1 MRYLIILILLAATPL
16 LHGCPVMIATGVG
29 GAVAAGEDSRT
40 IGTITEDQGIE
51 LKASNRIYGKYE
63 GAHVNITSY
72 NRMVLL
78 TGEAPDEAAKS
89 GIEQTV
95 RAVENVRYVYNE
107 IAIAGNG
114 SLTSRTNDTLLTTK
128 IKTRFMNSN
137 DVNLLHIKVV
147 TEAGVAYLLGLVKHN
162 EADAATEVARTTD
175 GVRKV
180 VRLFEYLD

>member
-51 LKASNRIYGKYE
+51 LKAENRISGKYE
-63 GAHVNITSY
+63 SAHVNITSY

-78 TGEAPDEAAKS
+78 TGEAPDEATRS
-89 GIEQTV
+89 GIEQTA

-107 IAIAGNG
+107 IAIEGNS
-114 SLTSRTNDTLLTTK
+114 SLTSRTNDAVLTGK
-128 IKTRFMNSN
+128 IKTRFVDSKGVNS
-137 DVNLLHIKVV
+137 LHVKVI
-147 TEAGVAYLLGLVKHN
+147 TEDGVVYLLGLVKHK
-162 EADAATEVARTTD
+162 EADAATEVARTTS

-180 VRLFEYLD
+180 VKLFEYLD